1 MDNNSRQEAKRI
13 GKILLRVAV
22 TLLLIII
29 TLIAAVSIAASYGF
43 TAGLIAAVIGFFI
56 CSAVTKAMKKSGSDD
71 ISKDILP
78 DILIQRIELK
88 EYSASKHFDSSEIRR
103 TGLLSGFTSVD
114 GGAYIDGS
122 VNGIHFVRCNIELT
136 DRDTEEIY
144 NPDINSYEK
153 VTSDNKVFSGYI
165 LRTEHQIPQYAGVKV
180 CSDSANAPALY
191 RNGEKL
197 RSENG
202 ISVFSSVGENIPVT
216 LTNGLSALV
225 AETGDPAAAAVTD
238 KYIYL
243 AVCTN
248 DPPFKGKAFR
258 SIKANSEKFTAQT
271 EQLVR
276 IVERLNFLDHVR

>member
-1 MDNNSRQEAKRI
+1 MDNKEAKRI
-13 GKILLRVAV
+13 GKILLRIAV
-22 TLLLIII
+22 TLLFIII
-29 TLIAAVSIAASYGF
+29 TLVAAVSMAASYGF

-56 CSAVTKAMKKSGSDD
+56 CSAVTMAMKKTGSDD

-78 DILIQRIELK
+78 DILMQRIELK
-88 EYSASKHFDSSEIRR
+88 EYSASKRFDDPEIRR
-103 TGLLSGFTSVD
+103 TGLLSGFTSAD

-122 VNGIHFVRCNIELT
+122 VKGIHFVRCNIELT

-180 CSDSANAPALY
+180 CSDTANAPALY

-202 ISVFSSVGENIPVT
+202 ISVFSSIGENVPVA

-238 KYIYL
+238 K
-243 AVCTN
+243 
-248 DPPFKGKAFR
+248 
-258 SIKANSEKFTAQT
+258 
-271 EQLVR
+271 
-276 IVERLNFLDHVR
+276 

>member
-78 DILIQRIELK
+78 DILMQRIELK

-180 CSDSANAPALY
+180 CSDTANAPALY

-202 ISVFSSVGENIPVT
+202 ISVFSSVEENVPVT

-248 DPPFKGKAFR
+248 APPFKGKAFR

-271 EQLVR
+271 EQLVH
-276 IVERLNFLDHVR
+276 IVEKLNFLDHVR

>member
-29 TLIAAVSIAASYGF
+29 TLIAAVSIAAYYGF
-43 TAGLIAAVIGFFI
+43 TAGLIAAVIGFFL
-56 CSAVTKAMKKSGSDD
+56 CSAITKAMKKSGSDN
-71 ISKDILP
+71 ISEDILP
-78 DILIQRIELK
+78 DILMQRIELN

-122 VNGIHFVRCNIELT
+122 VNGIHFVRCNIDLT

-202 ISVFSSVGENIPVT
+202 ISVFSSVEENVPVT

-271 EQLVR
+271 EQLVH

>member
-29 TLIAAVSIAASYGF
+29 TLIAAVSMAASYGF
-43 TAGLIAAVIGFFI
+43 TAGLITAVIGFFL
-56 CSAVTKAMKKSGSDD
+56 CSAITKAMKKTGSDN
-71 ISKDILP
+71 ISDDILP
-78 DILIQRIELK
+78 DILMQRIELK

-122 VNGIHFVRCNIELT
+122 VKGIHFVRCNIELT

-197 RSENG
+197 RCENG
-202 ISVFSSVGENIPVT
+202 ISVFSSVGENVPVT

-248 DPPFKGKAFR
+248 APPFKGKAFR

-271 EQLVR
+271 EQLVH
-276 IVERLNFLDHVR
+276 IVERLYFLDHVR

>member
-29 TLIAAVSIAASYGF
+29 TLIAAVSIAAYYGF
-43 TAGLIAAVIGFFI
+43 TAGLIAAVIGFFL
-56 CSAVTKAMKKSGSDD
+56 CSAITKAMKKSGSDD

-78 DILIQRIELK
+78 DILMQRIELK
-88 EYSASKHFDSSEIRR
+88 EYSASKNFDSSEIRR
-103 TGLLSGFTSVD
+103 SGLLSGFTSVD

-122 VNGIHFVRCNIELT
+122 VKGIHFVRCNIELT

-202 ISVFSSVGENIPVT
+202 ISVFSSVGENVPVT

-225 AETGDPAAAAVTD
+225 AEAGAPAAAAVMD

-248 DPPFKGKAFR
+248 APPFKGKAFR

-276 IVERLNFLDHVR
+276 IVEKLNFLDHVR

>member
-1 MDNNSRQEAKRI
+1 
-13 GKILLRVAV
+13 
-22 TLLLIII
+22 
-29 TLIAAVSIAASYGF
+29 
-43 TAGLIAAVIGFFI
+43 
-56 CSAVTKAMKKSGSDD
+56 MKKSGSDD

-78 DILIQRIELK
+78 DILMQRIELK

-122 VNGIHFVRCNIELT
+122 VKGIHFVRCNIELT

-144 NPDINSYEK
+144 NPDTNSYEK

-202 ISVFSSVGENIPVT
+202 ISVFASVGENIPVT

-225 AETGDPAAAAVTD
+225 AETGDPAAAAVTE

-248 DPPFKGKAFR
+248 DPPFKSKTFR

-276 IVERLNFLDHVR
+276 IVERLYFLDHVR

>member
-1 MDNNSRQEAKRI
+1 
-13 GKILLRVAV
+13 
-22 TLLLIII
+22 
-29 TLIAAVSIAASYGF
+29 
-43 TAGLIAAVIGFFI
+43 
-56 CSAVTKAMKKSGSDD
+56 MKKSGSDD

-78 DILIQRIELK
+78 DILMQRIELK
-88 EYSASKHFDSSEIRR
+88 EYSASKRFDNPEIRR
-103 TGLLSGFTSVD
+103 TGLLSGFTSAD

-122 VNGIHFVRCNIELT
+122 VKGIHFVRCNIELT

-180 CSDSANAPALY
+180 CSDTANAPALC

-202 ISVFSSVGENIPVT
+202 ISVFSSIGENVPVA

-248 DPPFKGKAFR
+248 DLPFKGKAFR

-276 IVERLNFLDHVR
+276 IVERLNFLDLR

>member
-43 TAGLIAAVIGFFI
+43 TAGLITAVIGFFL
-56 CSAVTKAMKKSGSDD
+56 CSAITKAMKKSGSDN
-71 ISKDILP
+71 ISEDILP
-78 DILIQRIELK
+78 DILMQRIELN

-144 NPDINSYEK
+144 NPDTNSYEK

-202 ISVFSSVGENIPVT
+202 ISVFSSVGENVPVT

-248 DPPFKGKAFR
+248 DKPFKGKAFR

-271 EQLVR
+271 EQLVH
-276 IVERLNFLDHVR
+276 IVEKLNFLDHVR

>member
-78 DILIQRIELK
+78 DILMQRIELK

-122 VNGIHFVRCNIELT
+122 VKGIHFVRCNIELT

-144 NPDINSYEK
+144 NPDTNSYEK

-165 LRTEHQIPQYAGVKV
+165 LRTEHQIPQYAGVKE

-202 ISVFSSVGENIPVT
+202 ISVFSSVGENVPVT

-225 AETGDPAAAAVTD
+225 AETGAPAASAVTD

-271 EQLVR
+271 EQLVH
-276 IVERLNFLDHVR
+276 IVEKLNFLDHVR

>member
-29 TLIAAVSIAASYGF
+29 TLIAAVSIADSYGF
-43 TAGLIAAVIGFFI
+43 TAGLIAAVIGFFL
-56 CSAVTKAMKKSGSDD
+56 CSAITKAMKKTGSDN

-78 DILIQRIELK
+78 DILMQRIELN

-144 NPDINSYEK
+144 NPDTNSYEK

-248 DPPFKGKAFR
+248 DKPFKGKAFR
-258 SIKANSEKFTAQT
+258 SIKANSEKFTTQT
-271 EQLVR
+271 EQLVH
-276 IVERLNFLDHVR
+276 IVEKLNFLDHVR

>member
-29 TLIAAVSIAASYGF
+29 TLIAAVSIADSYGF
-43 TAGLIAAVIGFFI
+43 TAGLIAAVIGFFL
-56 CSAVTKAMKKSGSDD
+56 CSAITKAMKKTGSDN

-78 DILIQRIELK
+78 DILMQRIELN
-88 EYSASKHFDSSEIRR
+88 EYSASKNFDSSEIRR

-144 NPDINSYEK
+144 NPDTNSYEK

-202 ISVFSSVGENIPVT
+202 ISVFSSVGENVPVT

-248 DPPFKGKAFR
+248 APPFKGKAFR

>member
-29 TLIAAVSIAASYGF
+29 TLIAAVSIAAYYGF
-43 TAGLIAAVIGFFI
+43 TAGLIAAVIGFFL
-56 CSAVTKAMKKSGSDD
+56 CSAITKAMKKSGSDN
-71 ISKDILP
+71 ISEDILP
-78 DILIQRIELK
+78 DILMQRIELN

-180 CSDSANAPALY
+180 CSDTANAPALY

-202 ISVFSSVGENIPVT
+202 ISVFSSIGENVPVA

-248 DPPFKGKAFR
+248 APPFKGKAFR

-271 EQLVR
+271 EQLVH
-276 IVERLNFLDHVR
+276 IVEKLNFLDHVR

>member
-29 TLIAAVSIAASYGF
+29 TLIAAVSIAAYYGF

-56 CSAVTKAMKKSGSDD
+56 CSAVTKAMKKSGSDN
-71 ISKDILP
+71 ISEDILP
-78 DILIQRIELK
+78 DILMQRIELN

-122 VNGIHFVRCNIELT
+122 VKGIHFVRCNIELT

-180 CSDSANAPALY
+180 CSDTANAPALY

-202 ISVFSSVGENIPVT
+202 ISVFSSVGENVPVT

-248 DPPFKGKAFR
+248 DKPFKGKAFR

>member
-43 TAGLIAAVIGFFI
+43 TAGLIAAVIGFFL
-56 CSAVTKAMKKSGSDD
+56 CSAITKAMKKSGSDN
-71 ISKDILP
+71 ISEDILP
-78 DILIQRIELK
+78 DILMQRIELN

-122 VNGIHFVRCNIELT
+122 VKGIHFVRCNIELT

-202 ISVFSSVGENIPVT
+202 ISVFSSIGENVPVT

-225 AETGDPAAAAVTD
+225 AETGVPAAAAVTD

-248 DPPFKGKAFR
+248 DLPFKGKAFR

-271 EQLVR
+271 EQLVH
-276 IVERLNFLDHVR
+276 IVEKLNFLDHVR

>member
-29 TLIAAVSIAASYGF
+29 TLIAAVSIAAYYGF

-56 CSAVTKAMKKSGSDD
+56 CSAVTKAMKKSGSDN
-71 ISKDILP
+71 ISEDILP
-78 DILIQRIELK
+78 DILMQRIELN

-180 CSDSANAPALY
+180 CSDTANAPALY

-202 ISVFSSVGENIPVT
+202 ISVFSSVGENVPVT

-248 DPPFKGKAFR
+248 DKPFKGKAFR

>member
-29 TLIAAVSIAASYGF
+29 TLIAAVSIADSYGF
-43 TAGLIAAVIGFFI
+43 TAGLIAAVIGFFL
-56 CSAVTKAMKKSGSDD
+56 CSAITKAMKKTGSDN

-78 DILIQRIELK
+78 DILMQRIELN
-88 EYSASKHFDSSEIRR
+88 EYSASKNFDSSEIRR

-202 ISVFSSVGENIPVT
+202 ISVFSSVGENVPVT

-248 DPPFKGKAFR
+248 DKPFKGKAFR
-258 SIKANSEKFTAQT
+258 SIKANSEKFTAQS
-271 EQLVR
+271 EQLVH
-276 IVERLNFLDHVR
+276 IVEKLNFLDHVR

>member
-43 TAGLIAAVIGFFI
+43 TAGLIAAVIGFFL
-56 CSAVTKAMKKSGSDD
+56 CSAVTKAMKKSDSDN
-71 ISKDILP
+71 ISEDILP
-78 DILIQRIELK
+78 DILMQRIELN

-122 VNGIHFVRCNIELT
+122 VKGIHFVRCNIELT

-202 ISVFSSVGENIPVT
+202 ISVFASVGENVPVT

-225 AETGDPAAAAVTD
+225 AETGVPAAAAVTD

-271 EQLVR
+271 EQLVH

>member
-13 GKILLRVAV
+13 GKILLRIAV

-29 TLIAAVSIAASYGF
+29 TLVAAVSMAASYGF

-56 CSAVTKAMKKSGSDD
+56 CSAVTKAMKKSGSDNM
-71 ISKDILP
+71 SENILP
-78 DILIQRIELK
+78 DILMQRIELK
-88 EYSASKHFDSSEIRR
+88 EYSASKRFDNPEIRR
-103 TGLLSGFTSVD
+103 TGLLSGFTSAD

-122 VNGIHFVRCNIELT
+122 VKGIHFVRCNIELT

-180 CSDSANAPALY
+180 CSDTANVPALY
-191 RNGEKL
+191 RNCEKL

-202 ISVFSSVGENIPVT
+202 ISVFSSIGENVPVA

-248 DPPFKGKAFR
+248 DLPFKGKAFR

>member
-13 GKILLRVAV
+13 GKILLRIAV

-29 TLIAAVSIAASYGF
+29 TLVAAVSMAASYGF

-56 CSAVTKAMKKSGSDD
+56 CSAVTKAMKKSGSDNM
-71 ISKDILP
+71 SEDILP
-78 DILIQRIELK
+78 DILMQRIELK
-88 EYSASKHFDSSEIRR
+88 EYSASKRFDDPEIRR
-103 TGLLSGFTSVD
+103 TGLLSGFTSAD

-122 VNGIHFVRCNIELT
+122 VKGIHFVRCNIELT

-180 CSDSANAPALY
+180 CSDTANAPALC

-202 ISVFSSVGENIPVT
+202 ISVFSSIGENVPVA

-248 DPPFKGKAFR
+248 DLLFKGKAFR

-276 IVERLNFLDHVR
+276 IVERLNFLNHVR

>member
-43 TAGLIAAVIGFFI
+43 TAGLIAAVIGFFL
-56 CSAVTKAMKKSGSDD
+56 CSAITKAMKKSGSDD

-78 DILIQRIELK
+78 DILMQRIELN
-88 EYSASKHFDSSEIRR
+88 EYSASKHFDAPEISR

-202 ISVFSSVGENIPVT
+202 ISVFSSVGENVPVT

-225 AETGDPAAAAVTD
+225 AETGVPAAAAVTD

-248 DPPFKGKAFR
+248 DLPFKGKAFR

-271 EQLVR
+271 EQLVH
-276 IVERLNFLDHVR
+276 IVEKLNFLDHVR

>member
-43 TAGLIAAVIGFFI
+43 TAGLIAAVIGFFL
-56 CSAVTKAMKKSGSDD
+56 CSAITKAMKKTGSDN

-78 DILIQRIELK
+78 DILMQRIELK

-144 NPDINSYEK
+144 NPDTNSYEK

-165 LRTEHQIPQYAGVKV
+165 LRSEHQIPQYAGVKV

-202 ISVFSSVGENIPVT
+202 ISVFSSVGENVPVT

-248 DPPFKGKAFR
+248 DKPFKGKAFR
-258 SIKANSEKFTAQT
+258 SIKANSEKFTVQT
-271 EQLVR
+271 EQLVH
-276 IVERLNFLDHVR
+276 IVEKLNFLDHVR

>member
-29 TLIAAVSIAASYGF
+29 TLIAAVSMAASYGF
-43 TAGLIAAVIGFFI
+43 TAGLITAVIGFFL
-56 CSAVTKAMKKSGSDD
+56 CSAITKAMKKSGSDN
-71 ISKDILP
+71 ISEDILP
-78 DILIQRIELK
+78 DILMQRIELN

-122 VNGIHFVRCNIELT
+122 VKGIHFVRCNIELT

-144 NPDINSYEK
+144 NPDTNSYEK

-202 ISVFSSVGENIPVT
+202 ISVFSSVGENVPVT

-248 DPPFKGKAFR
+248 DKPFKGKAFR
-258 SIKANSEKFTAQT
+258 SIKANSEKFTAQS
-271 EQLVR
+271 EQLVH
-276 IVERLNFLDHVR
+276 IVEKLNFLDHVR

>member
-1 MDNNSRQEAKRI
+1 MDNKEAKRI
-13 GKILLRVAV
+13 GKILLRIAV

-29 TLIAAVSIAASYGF
+29 TLVAAVSMAASYGF
-43 TAGLIAAVIGFFI
+43 TAGLIAAVIGFFL
-56 CSAVTKAMKKSGSDD
+56 CSAITKAMKKTGSDN
-71 ISKDILP
+71 ISEDILP
-78 DILIQRIELK
+78 DILMQRIELN
-88 EYSASKHFDSSEIRR
+88 EYSASKHFDNSEIRR
-103 TGLLSGFTSVD
+103 TGLH

-122 VNGIHFVRCNIELT
+122 VKGIHFVRCNIELT

-180 CSDSANAPALY
+180 CSDTANAPALC

-202 ISVFSSVGENIPVT
+202 ISVFSSIGENVPVA

-248 DPPFKGKAFR
+248 DLPFKGKAFR

>member
-43 TAGLIAAVIGFFI
+43 TAGLIAAVIGFFL
-56 CSAVTKAMKKSGSDD
+56 CSAITKAMKKSGSDN
-71 ISKDILP
+71 ISEDILP
-78 DILIQRIELK
+78 DILMQRIELN
-88 EYSASKHFDSSEIRR
+88 EYSASKHFDAPEIRH
-103 TGLLSGFTSVD
+103 TGLLSGFTSVY

-202 ISVFSSVGENIPVT
+202 ISVFSSVGENVPVT

-271 EQLVR
+271 EQLVH
-276 IVERLNFLDHVR
+276 IVEKLNFLDHVR

>member
-29 TLIAAVSIAASYGF
+29 TLIAAVSIADSYGF
-43 TAGLIAAVIGFFI
+43 TAGLIAAVIGFFL
-56 CSAVTKAMKKSGSDD
+56 CSAITKAMKKTGSDN

-78 DILIQRIELK
+78 DILMQRIELN
-88 EYSASKHFDSSEIRR
+88 EYSASKNFDSSEIRR

-191 RNGEKL
+191 RNVEKL

-202 ISVFSSVGENIPVT
+202 ISVFSSVGENVPVT

-248 DPPFKGKAFR
+248 DLPFKGKAFR
-258 SIKANSEKFTAQT
+258 SLKANSEKFTAQT
-271 EQLVR
+271 EQLVH
-276 IVERLNFLDHVR
+276 IVEKLNFLDHVR

>member
-56 CSAVTKAMKKSGSDD
+56 CSAVTKTMKKSGSDN
-71 ISKDILP
+71 ISEDILP
-78 DILIQRIELK
+78 DILMQRIELK

-144 NPDINSYEK
+144 NPDTNSYEK

-180 CSDSANAPALY
+180 CSDTANAPALY

-202 ISVFSSVGENIPVT
+202 ISVFSSVEENVPVT

-248 DPPFKGKAFR
+248 APPFKGKAFR

-271 EQLVR
+271 EQLVH
-276 IVERLNFLDHVR
+276 IVEKLNFLDHVR

>member
-29 TLIAAVSIAASYGF
+29 TLIAAVSIADSYGF
-43 TAGLIAAVIGFFI
+43 TAGLIAAVIGFFL
-56 CSAVTKAMKKSGSDD
+56 CSAITKAMKKTGSDN

-78 DILIQRIELK
+78 DILMQRIELN
-88 EYSASKHFDSSEIRR
+88 EYSASKNFDSSEIRR

-180 CSDSANAPALY
+180 CSDTANAPALY

-202 ISVFSSVGENIPVT
+202 ISVFSSVGENVPVT

-248 DPPFKGKAFR
+248 DKPFKGKAFR

>member
-29 TLIAAVSIAASYGF
+29 TLIAAVSIAAYYGF

-56 CSAVTKAMKKSGSDD
+56 CSAVTKAMKKSGSDN
-71 ISKDILP
+71 ISEDILP
-78 DILIQRIELK
+78 DILMQRIELN

-122 VNGIHFVRCNIELT
+122 VKGIHFVRCNIELT

-144 NPDINSYEK
+144 NPDTNSYEK

-180 CSDSANAPALY
+180 CSDTANAPALY

-202 ISVFSSVGENIPVT
+202 ISVFSSVGENVPVT

-248 DPPFKGKAFR
+248 DKPFKGKAFR

>member
-1 MDNNSRQEAKRI
+1 MDNKEAKRI
-13 GKILLRVAV
+13 GKILLRIAV
-22 TLLLIII
+22 TLLFIII
-29 TLIAAVSIAASYGF
+29 TLVAAVSMAASYGF

-56 CSAVTKAMKKSGSDD
+56 CSAVTMAMKKTGSD

-78 DILIQRIELK
+78 DILMQRIELK
-88 EYSASKHFDSSEIRR
+88 EYSASKRFDDPEIRR
-103 TGLLSGFTSVD
+103 TGLLSGFTSAD

-122 VNGIHFVRCNIELT
+122 VKGIHFVRCNIELT

-180 CSDSANAPALY
+180 CSDTANAPALY

-202 ISVFSSVGENIPVT
+202 ISVFSSIGENVPVA

-248 DPPFKGKAFR
+248 DLPFKGKAFR

>member
-13 GKILLRVAV
+13 GKILLRIAV

-29 TLIAAVSIAASYGF
+29 TLVAAVSIAASYGF

-56 CSAVTKAMKKSGSDD
+56 CSAVTKAMKKSGSDNM
-71 ISKDILP
+71 SEDILP
-78 DILIQRIELK
+78 DILMQRIELK
-88 EYSASKHFDSSEIRR
+88 EYSASKRFDDPEIRR
-103 TGLLSGFTSVD
+103 TGLLSGFTSAD

-122 VNGIHFVRCNIELT
+122 VKGIHFVRCNIELT

-180 CSDSANAPALY
+180 CSDTANAPALY

-202 ISVFSSVGENIPVT
+202 ISVFSSIGENVPVA

-243 AVCTN
+243 AVTTCRS
-248 DPPFKGKAFR
+248 KAKH
-258 SIKANSEKFTAQT
+258 S
-271 EQLVR
+271 VP
-276 IVERLNFLDHVR
+276 

>member
-13 GKILLRVAV
+13 GKILLRIAV

-29 TLIAAVSIAASYGF
+29 ILVAAVSMAASYGF
-43 TAGLIAAVIGFFI
+43 TAGLIAAVIGFFV
-56 CSAVTKAMKKSGSDD
+56 CSAVTKAMKKTGSDNM
-71 ISKDILP
+71 SEDILP
-78 DILIQRIELK
+78 DILMQRIELK
-88 EYSASKHFDSSEIRR
+88 EYSASKRFDNPEIRR
-103 TGLLSGFTSVD
+103 TGLLSGFTS
-114 GGAYIDGS
+114 ADGS
-122 VNGIHFVRCNIELT
+122 VKGIHFVRCNIELT

-180 CSDSANAPALY
+180 CSDTANVPALY

-202 ISVFSSVGENIPVT
+202 ISVFSSIGENVPVA

-225 AETGDPAAAAVTD
+225 AETGVPAAAAVTD

-248 DPPFKGKAFR
+248 DLPFKGKAFR
-258 SIKANSEKFTAQT
+258 SIKANSERFTAQT